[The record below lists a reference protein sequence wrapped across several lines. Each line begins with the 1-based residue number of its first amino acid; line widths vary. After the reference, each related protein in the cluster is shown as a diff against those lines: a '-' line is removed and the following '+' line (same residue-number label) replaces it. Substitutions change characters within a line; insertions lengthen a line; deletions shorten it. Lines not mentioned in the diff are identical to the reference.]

1 MGTCLCWLFLPILGS
16 FVNSLLVLL
25 LLVNIMREY
34 RLRRHGYP
42 GCIPYISVER
52 TTSQRCG
59 ASFKLFDSFSSKFE
73 RLNLFKLV

>member
-1 MGTCLCWLFLPILGS
+1 
-16 FVNSLLVLL
+16 
-25 LLVNIMREY
+25 MREY